1 VAKLVRSGKQVIVV
15 TSGAVGLGRQKL
27 HRQSFFRQSVADL
40 MASRREYV
48 TSSFTNRPAIVNITF
63 SFCSTSAVPLA
74 PEMVSY
80 KSACAAAG
88 QLGIV
93 VRYWRFIFLAD

>member
-15 TSGAVGLGRQKL
+15 TSGAVGLGRKKL

-40 MASRREYV
+40 MASRTECV
-48 TSSFTNRPAIVNITF
+48 NCSFYEPPCHCLPFICR
-63 SFCSTSAVPLA
+63 SSAVPLA